1 MSNLIT
7 LEDFHAASAKYYIR
21 RCTDSFLSRTP
32 HYHDH
37 YQICFVTK
45 GSITHSQGN
54 DSVCLCAGD
63 AYIVSP
69 GFVHKLRFE
78 DPSTELLILD
88 FSMALLHT
96 DFRQSYA
103 FRFLQD
109 LQSHH
114 DTGAIPLQLTPD
126 ADQRC
131 SIEAL
136 FECLLRQQASSCP
149 AELSTAASLIV
160 AIVYLLAQC
169 YYSNP
174 KTDRQPW
181 NSADDAQL
189 LRRCVVYVDTH
200 YTQPLSADSL
210 AKKFGLSQSAFSAA
224 FQQHTGL
231 SLHKYI
237 VQKRIQKAQI
247 LIRSHEDMSL
257 SDVAAN
263 CGYVDNST
271 FYRNFLRLT
280 GITPT
285 KYKALCH
292 ENNSTTDADDL

>member
-45 GSITHSQGN
+45 GSIIHSQGN
-54 DSVCLCAGD
+54 DSVCLCEGD

-69 GFVHKLRFE
+69 GFVHKLRFDE
-78 DPSTELLILD
+78 PCAELTMLD
-88 FSMALLHT
+88 FSIALLQT

-114 DTGAIPLQLTPD
+114 DTGAIPLLLTPD
-126 ADQRC
+126 ADQRR
-131 SIEAL
+131 SMEAL
-136 FECLLRQQASSCP
+136 FGCLLRQQAADCP
-149 AELSTAASLIV
+149 AELSTAASLV
-160 AIVYLLAQC
+160 AAIVYLLAQC
-169 YYSNP
+169 YYCNPQSN
-174 KTDRQPW
+174 RQPW
-181 NSADDAQL
+181 NTADNSQL
-189 LRRCVVYVDTH
+189 IRRCVVYVDTH
-200 YTQPLSADSL
+200 YTQPLSIDTL

-247 LIRSHEDMSL
+247 LIRSQEDMSL
-257 SDVAAN
+257 SDIAAN
-263 CGYVDNST
+263 CGYLDNST
-271 FYRNFLRLT
+271 FYRNFLRVA

-285 KYKALCH
+285 EYKARYH
-292 ENNSTTDADDL
+292 ERYSKINTE